1 MASITHRRWPVTARY
16 VTTAAK
22 TRFPTTRVVPLS
34 IRLPPPPK
42 KGPLP
47 APVTPR
53 PSRRRCLPAALQA
66 KAPLL
71 PTNNSLRS
79 DGLAVEREQAPF
91 ENFGGG
97 FKNLG

>member
-1 MASITHRRWPVTARY
+1 
-16 VTTAAK
+16 
-22 TRFPTTRVVPLS
+22 VVPLS

-53 PSRRRCLPAALQA
+53 PSRRRRCLPAALQA

-79 DGLAVEREQAPF
+79 DGLAAVEQAPF
-91 ENFGGG
+91 ENFGGS
-97 FKNLG
+97 FRNLG